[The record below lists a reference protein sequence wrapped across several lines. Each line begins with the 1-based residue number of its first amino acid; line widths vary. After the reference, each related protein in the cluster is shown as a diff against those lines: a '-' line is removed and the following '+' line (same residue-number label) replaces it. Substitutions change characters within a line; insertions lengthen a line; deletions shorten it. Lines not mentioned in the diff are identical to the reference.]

1 MTEYIEKE
9 AAIRALLNDSP
20 EQVGYSR
27 EEAADCVRY
36 MDAADATMVRHGRW
50 IEPSRLYYGAKQYEC
65 SLCYSDTFWKKHSI
79 TEKYP
84 HCPNCGAKMD
94 LEG

>member
-1 MTEYIEKE
+1 MHEYIEKE

-36 MDAADATMVRHGRW
+36 MDAADVAPVVHGRW
-50 IEPSRLYYGAKQYEC
+50 EPGNPICPICGESKFKELDADIWADWTPPY
-65 SLCYSDTFWKKHSI
+65 
-79 TEKYP
+79 
-84 HCPNCGAKMD
+84 CPNCGADMREED
-94 LEG
+94 NG

>member
-1 MTEYIEKE
+1 MDEYIEKE

-36 MDAADATMVRHGRW
+36 MDAADVAPVRHGRW
-50 IEPSRLYYGAKQYEC
+50 IEHDDGVFTC
-65 SLCYSDTFWKKHSI
+65 SQ
-79 TEKYP
+79 
-84 HCPNCGAKMD
+84 CGNAEPIKSYFCRYCGEKMD
-94 LEG
+94 LDG